1 VLSVIASPIRNCP
14 PGIGRTSRRE
24 RRVDAS
30 GRARLTTPADAVG
43 VLGVTLRALLL
54 SLAAAALA
62 ACGDV
67 ATSPARD
74 DAASDAPARVD
85 ARPTVDATTAAD
97 VGSADASRNVPPADV
112 AAFDAP
118 GPTDA
123 VADVGSDRA
132 DTGAP
137 VTLRIAVISD
147 LNDSYG
153 STSYSGAVRS
163 AVTAITGPIRPDLVL
178 VTGDMVAGQRAGLDY
193 AAMWAGWHRTVTDPI
208 RAAGIPVAVTPGNHD
223 ASGYAQFAAERAVFV
238 SQWSPPSRVPAV
250 TFVDRSRYPLR
261 YSFTFRG
268 AFFLSLDATTVGPL
282 SSEQRAWAD
291 AQLAASAAPVKI
303 AFGHLSLHPVTVGR
317 ETEVLADAELE
328 AIFQRRGLTAYV
340 SGHQHGYYPGA
351 RGGLR
356 LVSMACLGAGP
367 RALIGT
373 SAPSPQSLV
382 TIEVRD
388 GRVTSLEALAAPE
401 FTRAIARSTLP
412 AELRYGAQRVVRD
425 DLAGF

>member
-1 VLSVIASPIRNCP
+1 M
-14 PGIGRTSRRE
+14 
-24 RRVDAS
+24 
-30 GRARLTTPADAVG
+30 PADAVG
-43 VLGVTLRALLL
+43 VLGVIPRALLPT
-54 SLAAAALA
+54 LAAVALV

-67 ATSPARD
+67 ATSPTPG
-74 DAASDAPARVD
+74 DAASDGATDVTAPPRDGAPGVDAPRVD
-85 ARPTVDATTAAD
+85 APRVDANVSAD
-97 VGSADASRNVPPADV
+97 APAQVDALPTSDSGSADASRDVPPVDV
-112 AAFDAP
+112 VALDAP
-118 GPTDA
+118 GRADA
-123 VADVGSDRA
+123 VADVGPDRA
-132 DTGAP
+132 DAGAP

-153 STSYSGAVRS
+153 STTYSGAVRA
-163 AVTAITGPIRPDLVL
+163 AVAAITRQIRPDLVL

-238 SQWSPPSRVPAV
+238 SQWSQASRVPAV

-268 AFFLSLDATTVGPL
+268 AFFLALDATTVGPL
-282 SSEQRAWAD
+282 SAEQRAWVD
-291 AQLAASAAPVKI
+291 AQLAAASAAPVKI

-328 AIFQRRGLTAYV
+328 AIFRRRGLTAYL

-367 RALIGT
+367 RALVGT

-382 TIEVRD
+382 RIEVRD
-388 GRVTSLEALAAPE
+388 GRVTSLDALAAPE

-412 AELRYGAQRVVRD
+412 AEIRHGAQRVVRD
-425 DLAGF
+425 DLAGL